1 MGIFSILL
9 TGFALSM
16 DAFAVSVTKGMT
28 LKKINLSIAT
38 KIAFLFG
45 LFQAVMPLIGWLFG
59 MNFELYIRSIDH
71 WIAVFLLSFLGIKMI
86 IEAIKNDDNDNST
99 YLDNKELIIL
109 SIATSIDALA
119 VGVTFAFLNIDIIP
133 ICVSIGVIT
142 FLVCFIGVL
151 IGKKIGSVFKNYAQ
165 IIGGIILILIGLN
178 ILNEHTQIISN
189 LFIFSFT
196 VYIIVP
202 FFISLET
209 KEVKFSEKFEGIS
222 MYA

>member
-1 MGIFSILL
+1 MMFYMGIFSILL

-86 IEAIKNDDNDNST
+86 IEAIKNYDNDNST

-189 LFIFSFT
+189 LFIF
-196 VYIIVP
+196 
-202 FFISLET
+202 
-209 KEVKFSEKFEGIS
+209 
-222 MYA
+222 

>member
-71 WIAVFLLSFLGIKMI
+71 WIAVVLLSFLGIKMI

-151 IGKKIGSVFKNYAQ
+151 IGKKIGSVLKNYAQ

-189 LFIFSFT
+189 LFIF
-196 VYIIVP
+196 
-202 FFISLET
+202 
-209 KEVKFSEKFEGIS
+209 
-222 MYA
+222 

>member
-1 MGIFSILL
+1 MGFFSIIL

-16 DAFAVSVTKGMT
+16 DAFAVSITKGIT
-28 LKKINLSIAT
+28 LKKINLSIAI
-38 KIAFLFG
+38 KIAFFFG

-71 WIAVFLLSFLGIKMI
+71 WIAIILLSFLGIKMI
-86 IEAIKNDDNDNST
+86 IETINRDDDNESNSI

-133 ICVSIGVIT
+133 ICISIGAIT
-142 FLVCFIGVL
+142 FIVCFIGVI
-151 IGKKIGSVFKNYAQ
+151 IGKKIGSVLKNSAQ

-178 ILNEHTQIISN
+178 IFNEHTKIISN
-189 LFIFSFT
+189 LFGF
-196 VYIIVP
+196 
-202 FFISLET
+202 
-209 KEVKFSEKFEGIS
+209 
-222 MYA
+222 

>member
-16 DAFAVSVTKGMT
+16 DAYAVSVTKGMT

-45 LFQAVMPLIGWLFG
+45 LFQAVMPLSGWLFG

-86 IEAIKNDDNDNST
+86 VEAIKDDDNDNST

-178 ILNEHTQIISN
+178 ILNDHTQIISN
-189 LFIFSFT
+189 LFIF
-196 VYIIVP
+196 
-202 FFISLET
+202 
-209 KEVKFSEKFEGIS
+209 
-222 MYA
+222 

>member
-38 KIAFLFG
+38 IIAFLFG

-86 IEAIKNDDNDNST
+86 VEAIKDDDNDNST

-189 LFIFSFT
+189 LFIF
-196 VYIIVP
+196 
-202 FFISLET
+202 
-209 KEVKFSEKFEGIS
+209 
-222 MYA
+222 

>member
-86 IEAIKNDDNDNST
+86 VEAIKDDDNDNST

-109 SIATSIDALA
+109 STVPSFKIFNSEVFPCLYPVINIKYPHAKINTSNTTVA
-119 VGVTFAFLNIDIIP
+119 
-133 ICVSIGVIT
+133 
-142 FLVCFIGVL
+142 
-151 IGKKIGSVFKNYAQ
+151 KIG
-165 IIGGIILILIGLN
+165 
-178 ILNEHTQIISN
+178 
-189 LFIFSFT
+189 
-196 VYIIVP
+196 P
-202 FFISLET
+202 R
-209 KEVKFSEKFEGIS
+209 
-222 MYA
+222 

>member
-38 KIAFLFG
+38 NIAFLFG

-86 IEAIKNDDNDNST
+86 VEAIKDDDNDNST

-189 LFIFSFT
+189 LFIF
-196 VYIIVP
+196 
-202 FFISLET
+202 
-209 KEVKFSEKFEGIS
+209 
-222 MYA
+222 

>member
-1 MGIFSILL
+1 
-9 TGFALSM
+9 
-16 DAFAVSVTKGMT
+16 
-28 LKKINLSIAT
+28 
-38 KIAFLFG
+38 
-45 LFQAVMPLIGWLFG
+45 

-189 LFIFSFT
+189 LFIF
-196 VYIIVP
+196 
-202 FFISLET
+202 
-209 KEVKFSEKFEGIS
+209 
-222 MYA
+222 

>member
-28 LKKINLSIAT
+28 LKKINLSRAT

-86 IEAIKNDDNDNST
+86 VEAIKDDDNDNST

-189 LFIFSFT
+189 LFIF
-196 VYIIVP
+196 
-202 FFISLET
+202 
-209 KEVKFSEKFEGIS
+209 
-222 MYA
+222 

>member
-59 MNFELYIRSIDH
+59 MNFDLYIRSIDH
-71 WIAVFLLSFLGIKMI
+71 WIAVVLLSFLGIKMI

-189 LFIFSFT
+189 LFIF
-196 VYIIVP
+196 
-202 FFISLET
+202 
-209 KEVKFSEKFEGIS
+209 
-222 MYA
+222 